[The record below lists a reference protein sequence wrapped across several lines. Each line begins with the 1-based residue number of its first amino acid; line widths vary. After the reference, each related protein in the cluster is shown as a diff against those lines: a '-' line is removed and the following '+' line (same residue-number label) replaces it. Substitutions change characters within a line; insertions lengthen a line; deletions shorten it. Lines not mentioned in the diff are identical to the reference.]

1 MVLPSFVPPV
11 APLVLQVLRK
21 KLVLVGGTH
30 VTLLQIKDGV
40 LLPFRPARL
49 ADPFG
54 FPAVPEESLGGQ
66 EMFREM
72 TCDFPVRSR
81 PGPISPHEET
91 RPGCDSQPVGFNS
104 LCLDNRERFHQ

>member
-1 MVLPSFVPPV
+1 MVLSSFVPPV

-21 KLVLVGGTH
+21 KLVLVLVSGTH

-54 FPAVPEESLGGQ
+54 FPAVPEESLDSR

-72 TCDFPVRSR
+72 ASDFPVRSR
-81 PGPISPHEET
+81 PGPISLHEET
-91 RPGCDSQPVGFNS
+91 RPGCDSQPVGFNG
-104 LCLDNRERFHQ
+104 LCLDNRVR